1 MPQLFP
7 RWTNKIPLFI
17 VLGAPVLLGGLVFT
31 VWYWFSPSYT
41 DVGYQPV
48 QPVAFSH
55 QLHAGQL
62 GMDCRF
68 CHNTVE
74 RAAHAAIPPTQTC
87 MGCHAKLTMPES
99 PRLTPVRVS
108 YNTNEPLEWVKVHML
123 PQYAYFDHSIHLA
136 ASVGCATCHGRID
149 QMRVVSQAQSLSM
162 LWCLDCHRN
171 PAPNLRPRDQ
181 ITNMAWDAKT
191 ANYDPAKDTTRTR
204 PLSELNPPKHCSGC
218 HR

>member
-1 MPQLFP
+1 M
-7 RWTNKIPLFI
+7 I
-17 VLGAPVLLGGLVFT
+17 APP
-31 VWYWFSPSYT
+31 Y
-41 DVGYQPV
+41 
-48 QPVAFSH
+48 
-55 QLHAGQL
+55 
-62 GMDCRF
+62 
-68 CHNTVE
+68 
-74 RAAHAAIPPTQTC
+74 
-87 MGCHAKLTMPES
+87 AKLTMPES